1 MALDS
6 FDNLKAAIISY
17 DGSNNL
23 SQHIDDAVSVTE
35 QRMFSNQNEIL
46 KIRPTNTRST
56 AEMDITSRFL
66 ALPQYYISMERLKY
80 IEDSDDRDIKF
91 RVASGLHEREQ
102 AGKPEYFTVTS
113 QIEFERLPDT
123 AYTIEMQFMAEIVPL
138 SDNATTNTVLTN
150 NPDIYIHGCLWYL
163 NSLPNAEQQ
172 IGSYHEQ
179 EFYKAI
185 RGANQK
191 YNAGN
196 YGPTPVRRTNRCV
209 P

>member
-6 FDNLKAAIISY
+6 YDNLKAAIISY

-23 SQHIDDAVSVTE
+23 SQYIDDAVSVTE
-35 QRMFSNQNEIL
+35 QRMFSNQSEIL

-56 AEMDITSRFL
+56 AAMDITTRFL
-66 ALPQYYISMERLKY
+66 ALPQYYLSMERLKY
-80 IEDSDDRDIKF
+80 VEDSDDRDIKF
-91 RVASGLHEREQ
+91 RVASGLYEREQ
-102 AGKPEYFTVTS
+102 SGKPEYFTVTS

-138 SDNATTNTVLTN
+138 SDDATTNTVLAN

-163 NSLPNAEQQ
+163 NSLPNAEQE